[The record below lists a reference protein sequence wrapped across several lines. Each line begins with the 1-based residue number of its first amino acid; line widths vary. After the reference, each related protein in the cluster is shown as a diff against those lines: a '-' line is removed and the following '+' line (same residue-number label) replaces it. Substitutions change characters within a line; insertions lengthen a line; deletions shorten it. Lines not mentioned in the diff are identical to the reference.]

1 VLNNYQFT
9 FAHYFIKMKKITIS
23 IIAFLAIICSLNA
36 LCQTNT
42 TAAQAKVLLDGVSKK
57 YKSFKT
63 IKANFKLAI
72 DNTANKIKE
81 EKKGILTLKANKF
94 KVELDNQEIICD
106 GKTVWT
112 FAKDANEVQV
122 NNYEA
127 NASGISPASIFTMYE
142 KGFLYQ
148 MGEVVKEA
156 GKDIQVIELSPTDK
170 TKNYFKIKL
179 FIDKASQS
187 IVRSKIFDKNG
198 NIYTYSV
205 MQFVSNT
212 NYDDATFT
220 FDAKK
225 HPGVEVNDIR

>member
-1 VLNNYQFT
+1 
-9 FAHYFIKMKKITIS
+9 MKKTIIS
-23 IIAFLAIICSLNA
+23 IAIILSSLISIKA
-36 LCQTNT
+36 ICQTNT
-42 TAAQAKVLLDGVSKK
+42 TAGQAKVLLDGVSKK

-63 IKANFKLAI
+63 IKANFKLSI
-72 DNTANKIKE
+72 DNAANKIKE

-127 NASGISPASIFTMYE
+127 NSSGISPASIFTMYE

-156 GKDIQVIELSPTDK
+156 GKDIQVIDLTPTDK
-170 TKNYFKIKL
+170 SKNYFKIKL
-179 FIDKASQS
+179 FIDKANQS

-205 MQFVSNT
+205 LQFVSNT
-212 NYDDATFT
+212 NYDDATFS
-220 FDAKK
+220 FDVKK
-225 HPGVEVNDIR
+225 HPGVEINDIR

>member
-1 VLNNYQFT
+1 MKQIITVFLTALLVLGSFSV
-9 FAHYFIKMKKITIS
+9 FS
-23 IIAFLAIICSLNA
+23 
-36 LCQTNT
+36 
-42 TAAQAKVLLDGVSKK
+42 QAKGTATQAKTFLDGVSKK

-72 DNTANKIKE
+72 DNVANKIKE
-81 EKKGILTLKANKF
+81 EKKGLLVLKANKF
-94 KVELDNQEIICD
+94 HVEMDNQEISCD

-112 FAKDANEVQV
+112 YAKDANEVQV

-127 NASGISPASIFTMYE
+127 NPNGISPADIFTMYE

-148 MGEVVKEA
+148 MGDVVKEA
-156 GKDIQVIELSPTDK
+156 GKDVQMIELTPTDK

-179 FIDKASQS
+179 FIDKAAQS

-205 MQFVSNT
+205 VQFSSNLT
-212 NYDDATFT
+212 IEDATFV

-225 HPGVEVNDIR
+225 HPGVDVNDIR

>member
-1 VLNNYQFT
+1 
-9 FAHYFIKMKKITIS
+9 MKKISQS
-23 IIAFLAIICSLNA
+23 IVAVIIILSSFSSFS
-36 LCQTNT
+36 QSTT

-57 YKSFKT
+57 YKAFKT
-63 IKANFKLAI
+63 IKANFKLGVENA
-72 DNTANKIKE
+72 ANKIKE

-156 GKDIQVIELSPTDK
+156 GKDIQIIELTPTDK

-179 FIDKASQS
+179 FIDKAAQS

-198 NIYTYSV
+198 NVYTYSV

-212 NYDDATFT
+212 NFDDATFA
-220 FDAKK
+220 FDTKK

>member
-1 VLNNYQFT
+1 MLFVKQ
-9 FAHYFIKMKKITIS
+9 
-23 IIAFLAIICSLNA
+23 IIQPAKLKYCWMLLAKNIN
-36 LCQTNT
+36 
-42 TAAQAKVLLDGVSKK
+42 LLKQLK
-57 YKSFKT
+57 L
-63 IKANFKLAI
+63 ILKLAI

-81 EKKGILTLKANKF
+81 EKKGILTLKSNKF
-94 KVELDNQEIICD
+94 KVELDNQEITCD

-127 NASGISPASIFTMYE
+127 NTSGISPASIFTMYE

-148 MGEVVKEA
+148 MGEVIKEA
-156 GKDIQVIELSPTDK
+156 GKDIQLIELTPTDK

-179 FIDKASQS
+179 YIDKATQS

-205 MQFVSNT
+205 LQFVPNA
-212 NYDDATFT
+212 NYDDVTFS